1 MIVSAEEIPSIG
13 SSSVSAEAYDA
24 IRRLIVAGK
33 LEPGSHVAVRPLSE
47 LFGISPTP
55 IRTALA
61 QLARDGLLESHARRG
76 YFVLSLD
83 RQDMLD
89 IYELREAVDGMA
101 SRRVAERSDK
111 RELITHLRELLEQ
124 MNEAVRAGD
133 IDLYGEL
140 DVEFHG
146 SIWRSAENRRLAVI
160 ANNLLGQVRAGNRIS
175 ARAPGRLPVALDEH
189 VQIVDALESG
199 DVAEA
204 ERVTRHHV
212 QQAKLALIQSLDG

>member
-1 MIVSAEEIPSIG
+1 MIVSQEEIPTIG
-13 SSSVSAEAYDA
+13 ASNVTAEAYDA
-24 IRRLIVAGK
+24 IRRLIVSGNLA
-33 LEPGSHVAVRPLSE
+33 PGSHVAVRPLSE

-61 QLARDGLLESHARRG
+61 QLARDGLLEAHARRG

-89 IYELREAVDGMA
+89 IYELREALDGVA
-101 SRRVAERSDK
+101 SRRVAERADK
-111 RELITHLRELLEQ
+111 RELIAHLRDLLEQ

-160 ANNLLGQVRAGNRIS
+160 ADNLLGQVRAGNRIS
-175 ARAPGRLPVALDEH
+175 ARAPGRPPVALREH
-189 VQIVDALESG
+189 VQIVDALEAG
-199 DVAEA
+199 DAAEA

-212 QQAKLALIQSLDG
+212 QQAKLALIQSLDS